1 MDHYLLLLN
10 TSISLGFLIGMI
22 LITIQD
28 VISYIKRKHKSKQEY
43 KECQDRLDEIKQDL
57 DSIKQK

>member
-28 VISYIKRKHKSKQEY
+28 VISYIKRKHNKKQEY
-43 KECQDRLDEIKQDL
+43 KKCQDRLDEIKNDL
-57 DSIKQK
+57 DSIKHK